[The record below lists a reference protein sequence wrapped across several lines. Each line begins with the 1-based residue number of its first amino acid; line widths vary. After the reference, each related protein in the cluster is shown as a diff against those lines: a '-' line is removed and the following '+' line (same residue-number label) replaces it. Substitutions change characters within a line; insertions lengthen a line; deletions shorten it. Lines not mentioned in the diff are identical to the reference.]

1 MKCIWDRVHLCIVF
15 VQHLLKTKKALEETG
30 GSRYVYQNKLNK
42 GCFQL
47 DMISR
52 DFKDIPRKTAFDKV

>member
-1 MKCIWDRVHLCIVF
+1 MHLCIVF